1 MAEDESDQESERL
14 IEELE
19 AAADEELRTLGAGG
33 SGSREYCRRFC
44 EVVEDYTARWQVPLP
59 QLQVLQTALCCFTSA
74 SVSFPP
80 ECEHVQD
87 VLSRLALSL
96 FELLLFFGKDEFYEA
111 PLKDILGS
119 VQECHDLLIHYDS
132 VDLRLVTCVIKDG
145 GPWED
150 PVLQAILK
158 GKSEPQ
164 DIVDRYLRSENQLFF
179 EFRVRYLIACE
190 RISEAVAL
198 ITTCLSHPD
207 VSKNLYYHQAYFTCL
222 HMTRL
227 TDKLL
232 PEHVLRIDCSD
243 GVKIICNIEKEGK
256 TALALQLSEAF
267 LITQLQT
274 GKMYCLWDLIF
285 IWSKLQLKVNPS
297 KQVFVEQCYNM
308 LRIATNVKAIFPFMK
323 TIREEIGEGSVQLS
337 VELCGCALQLDLKDD
352 SETKSL
358 IYKTIAYLLPTDLE
372 ICRVCALSVFFLER
386 TVESYRVVER
396 LYRNSDED
404 YNEFSSYVEN
414 RVRFELL
421 PILKRGLLFDPEFWN
436 FSMIQT
442 NCSALLGKEA
452 AVLALSNPDPLDNVV
467 EQLSLPV
474 EGAVTPLHNGE
485 LKHKESSMRLR
496 VASEPKK
503 NHIMLIPS
511 KMDPVTPRH
520 LCALCNRQFLGGHIL
535 RHAQTHH
542 KRGWFSCVMCVRKF
556 RSKVSMLRHLK
567 HHLKKLQR
575 RPTENS
581 LHPSSDSLQTYS
593 NEVNSSEESFSFSE
607 TGNSNHDLLDNEPTI
622 PGENHTVDR
631 NEGDVKYSTATQTS
645 FSTDVSNSDDTGAL
659 GDVENGASSELSHY
673 IKLNGASLCRKDPV
687 VHREVDYSCPAQG
700 CHRVFHKVRALN
712 KHARNAH
719 PFDPKVQQ
727 HIMTWNK
734 GKCRYCQRKFV
745 NCTHYLDH
753 MKMHY
758 YPNVYFCQQ
767 LHCNKRY
774 KFSPQ
779 LAEHQQSHKTFEAQ
793 CGFKN
798 CLKVFNERSSLY
810 VHEAQH
816 YEQHPLDSNTS
827 LQKSVGSV
835 PVSLQIEESV
845 ETVPVSLQIEESVET
860 VPVSLQIEESVE
872 TVPVSLQIEE
882 SVESVPVSLQIEE
895 SVETVPVSLQIEGSV
910 ETVPVS
916 LHNMDSVET
925 VPALHK
931 GARYLDRQLVRSFK
945 KIRAARKGETLDLP
959 IPIWKSKKDIAEPK
973 TYKQAEKKMN
983 GVVLSPDQAIRA
995 SFPFGPGPIHEAI
1008 QATDEEQS
1016 LKGHS
1021 APEPSVVVQTSAT
1034 VDDTETDKRKPPGS
1048 NTVQETPPKKAAE
1061 KAQTLAKPIVTDSF
1075 ITYGS
1080 VAVPSFRRPLPSSYL
1095 AEQYTSMPKRWK
1107 NDKGHTSQ
1115 DHAVA
1120 KTPVEK
1126 FRCGKCLTNY
1136 CSKEALEK
1144 HLAQKKCQLY
1154 FGFDSDDESAW

>member
-19 AAADEELRTLGAGG
+19 AAADEELRTQGAGA

-87 VLSRLALSL
+87 VLSRLAMSL

-132 VDLRLVTCVIKDG
+132 VDLRLVTCIIKDG

-227 TDKLL
+227 TEKLL

-297 KQVFVEQCYNM
+297 KQVFVEQCFNM

-421 PILKRGLLFDPEFWN
+421 PILKRGLVFDPEFWN

-452 AVLALSNPDPLDNVV
+452 AVLALSNADPPDNV

-474 EGAVTPLHNGE
+474 ESAVTPLHNGE
-485 LKHKESSMRLR
+485 LKHKESRFRLR
-496 VASEPKK
+496 ATSEPKK
-503 NHIMLIPS
+503 NHTVLIPS
-511 KMDPVTPRH
+511 KLDTVTPRH

-556 RSKVSMLRHLK
+556 RSKLSMLRHLK

-581 LHPSSDSLQTYS
+581 LDPSSDSLQTYS
-593 NEVNSSEESFSFSE
+593 NDVNSSEESSSSSK
-607 TGNSNHDLLDNEPTI
+607 TGNSNQDLLVNESTF
-622 PGENHTVDR
+622 PGENHNVDR
-631 NEGDVKYSTATQTS
+631 NEGDVNYSTATQTS
-645 FSTDVSNSDDTGAL
+645 FLTDVSNSDDAGAL
-659 GDVENGASSELSHY
+659 GDVEEGASNELSHNM
-673 IKLNGASLCRKDPV
+673 KLNGSLFCREDPV
-687 VHREVDYSCPAQG
+687 VHRKVDYPCPAQG

-719 PFDPKVQQ
+719 PSDVKVQQ

-745 NCTHYLDH
+745 NCTHFIDH
-753 MKMHY
+753 LKMHY

-767 LHCNKRY
+767 LHCNERY
-774 KFSPQ
+774 KFSSQ
-779 LAEHQQSHKTFEAQ
+779 LAEHKQSHKTFEVQ
-793 CGFKN
+793 CGYKN
-798 CLKVFNERSSLY
+798 CLEVFNERSSLY
-810 VHEAQH
+810 EHEAQH
-816 YEQHPLDSNTS
+816 YEQHQMESNAS
-827 LQKSVGSV
+827 LQIEVSVKSV

-845 ETVPVSLQIEESVET
+845 DSVPVSLQVEESVESVPISLQIVQPVESLPVSLQNVESVESFPVSLQIEA
-860 VPVSLQIEESVE
+860 
-872 TVPVSLQIEE
+872 
-882 SVESVPVSLQIEE
+882 SVESVPVSLHNVK
-895 SVETVPVSLQIEGSV
+895 SVETVPVLR
-910 ETVPVS
+910 
-916 LHNMDSVET
+916 
-925 VPALHK
+925 K
-931 GARYLDRQLVRSFK
+931 GGKNLDRRLITSSK
-945 KIRAARKGETLDLP
+945 KVQAARKEEILDLP
-959 IPIWKSKKDIAEPK
+959 IPIWKSKKDLAEPK

-983 GVVLSPDQAIRA
+983 GVVLLPDQAIQA
-995 SFPFGPGPIHEAI
+995 SFPFSMGPIHKAL
-1008 QATDEEQS
+1008 QAADEEQS
-1016 LKGHS
+1016 FKGQG
-1021 APEPSVVVQTSAT
+1021 APEPSVLVETSAT
-1034 VDDTETDKRKPPGS
+1034 VDDTETDKTKPPGS
-1048 NTVQETPPKKAAE
+1048 DTVQETPPAKAAE
-1061 KAQTLAKPIVTDSF
+1061 SPQTLAKPNVTASF
-1075 ITYGS
+1075 TTYGS

-1095 AEQYTSMPKRWK
+1095 AEQYISMPKRWK
-1107 NDKGHTSQ
+1107 NDQGHTSQ

-1136 CSKEALEK
+1136 CSNEALEK

>member
-33 SGSREYCRRFC
+33 SGSLDYCRRFC

-74 SVSFPP
+74 SVSFPH

-87 VLSRLALSL
+87 VLSRLAMSL

-119 VQECHDLLIHYDS
+119 VQECHDLLIRYDS

-308 LRIATNVKAIFPFMK
+308 LRIAANVKAIFPFMK

-386 TVESYRVVER
+386 SVESYRVVEQ
-396 LYRNSDED
+396 LYSNSDED

-421 PILKRGLLFDPEFWN
+421 PILKRGLLFDPEFWS

-442 NCSALLGKEA
+442 NCSALLGEEA
-452 AVLALSNPDPLDNVV
+452 AVLALSNADLPDNGVV

-474 EGAVTPLHNGE
+474 EGDVTPLYNGE

-496 VASEPKK
+496 VTSESKK
-503 NHIMLIPS
+503 NHTVLIPS
-511 KMDPVTPRH
+511 KMDPITPRH

-575 RPTENS
+575 RPAENS
-581 LHPSSDSLQTYS
+581 LDPPSDSLQTYS
-593 NEVNSSEESFSFSE
+593 NEVNSSEESSSSSE
-607 TGNSNHDLLDNEPTI
+607 TGNSNQDLLENEPTV
-622 PGENHTVDR
+622 PGESHTVDH
-631 NEGDVKYSTATQTS
+631 NGGDVNCSTATQTS

-659 GDVENGASSELSHY
+659 GDVEDGAGSDLGHY
-673 IKLNGASLCRKDPV
+673 IKLNGSIFCKEDPV
-687 VHREVDYSCPAQG
+687 VHREVDYPCPAQG
-700 CHRVFHKVRALN
+700 CHRVFHKIRALN

-719 PFDPKVQQ
+719 PSDVKVQQ

-734 GKCRYCQRKFV
+734 GKCRFCQRKFA
-745 NCTHYLDH
+745 NCTHFIDH
-753 MKMHY
+753 LKLHY

-767 LHCNKRY
+767 LQCNKRY
-774 KFSPQ
+774 KFSSQ
-779 LAEHQQSHKTFEAQ
+779 LVEHQQSHETLEVQ
-793 CGFKN
+793 CGFEN
-798 CLKVFNERSSLY
+798 CLEVFNELSSLY
-810 VHEAQH
+810 EHEAQH

-827 LQKSVGSV
+827 LPIEESVESVPASLPIEESVESVPASLPIEESVENVPASLPIEESVESV
-835 PVSLQIEESV
+835 PVSLPIEK
-845 ETVPVSLQIEESVET
+845 
-860 VPVSLQIEESVE
+860 
-872 TVPVSLQIEE
+872 

-895 SVETVPVSLQIEGSV
+895 SVERVIASLQNMEPV
-910 ETVPVS
+910 ETI
-916 LHNMDSVET
+916 
-925 VPALHK
+925 PAPQWDGK
-931 GARYLDRQLVRSFK
+931 SLDRQLVTSRK
-945 KIRAARKGETLDLP
+945 KVRASRKEEALDLP
-959 IPIWKSKKDIAEPK
+959 IPIWKSRKDIAEPK

-983 GVVLSPDQAIRA
+983 GDVHLADQAKQARVLVSPDPIQEAPQAV
-995 SFPFGPGPIHEAI
+995 
-1008 QATDEEQS
+1008 DEEQS
-1016 LKGHS
+1016 LKGQS
-1021 APEPSVVVQTSAT
+1021 APEPSIVVETSAA
-1034 VDDTETDKRKPPGS
+1034 VDDTETDKITPPGS
-1048 NTVQETPPKKAAE
+1048 DKAQETPPTKAAE
-1061 KAQTLAKPIVTDSF
+1061 KLQTLAKPNVAASF
-1075 ITYGS
+1075 TTYGS

-1095 AEQYTSMPKRWK
+1095 AEQYISMPKRWK
-1107 NDKGHTSQ
+1107 HDQGHTSE
-1115 DHAVA
+1115 DRAVA
-1120 KTPVEK
+1120 KAPVGK
-1126 FRCGKCLTNY
+1126 FRCEKCLTNY
-1136 CSKEALEK
+1136 CNNEALQK

>member
-19 AAADEELRTLGAGG
+19 AAADEELRGPGAGG

-74 SVSFPP
+74 SVSFPA

-119 VQECHDLLIHYDS
+119 VQECHDLLIRYES
-132 VDLRLVTCVIKDG
+132 VDLRLVTFVIKDG

-256 TALALQLSEAF
+256 TALALQLSNAF

-274 GKMYCLWDLIF
+274 GKMYCMWDLIF

-308 LRIATNVKAIFPFMK
+308 LRIAANVKAIFPFMK
-323 TIREEIGEGSVQLS
+323 TIREEIGEGAVQLS

-352 SETKSL
+352 PETKSL

-372 ICRVCALSVFFLER
+372 ICRICALSVFFLEQS
-386 TVESYRVVER
+386 VESYRVVER
-396 LYRNSDED
+396 LYRYSDED
-404 YNEFSSYVEN
+404 YNEFTSYVEN

-442 NCSALLGKEA
+442 NCSALLGDES
-452 AVLALSNPDPLDNVV
+452 VLTLSIPDPLDNVV
-467 EQLSLPV
+467 EQQSLPA
-474 EGAVTPLHNGE
+474 ETAVVPLLNGE
-485 LKHKESSMRLR
+485 LKHSDSRLR
-496 VASEPKK
+496 QRTPSDPSK
-503 NHIMLIPS
+503 NHTVVSPL
-511 KMDPVTPRH
+511 KMDTITPRH
-520 LCALCNRQFLGGHIL
+520 LCVLCNRQFLGGHIF

-542 KRGWFSCVMCVRKF
+542 KGYWFSCVMCARKF
-556 RSKVSMLRHLK
+556 RSKISMLRHLK

-575 RPTENS
+575 STAENS
-581 LHPSSDSLQTYS
+581 PDTSSDSLHAYTK
-593 NEVNSSEESFSFSE
+593 EVNSSEESSSSSE
-607 TGNSNHDLLDNEPTI
+607 TANSNQNLLDNDPAV

-631 NEGDVKYSTATQTS
+631 NGEDVNHSTTTQTS
-645 FSTDVSNSDDTGAL
+645 FSTDISNSDDLGAL
-659 GDVENGASSELSHY
+659 GDTEDCSDLSPNV
-673 IKLNGASLCRKDPV
+673 KLNGSLYSKNDPV
-687 VHREVDYSCPAQG
+687 VKREVDYSCPAQG
-700 CHRVFHKVRALN
+700 CHRVFQKIRALN

-719 PFDPKVQQ
+719 PSDLKVQQ

-734 GKCRYCQRKFV
+734 GKCRFCQRKFA
-745 NCTHYLDH
+745 NCTHFIDH
-753 MKMHY
+753 LKLHY

-767 LHCNKRY
+767 SHCNMRY
-774 KFSPQ
+774 KASSQ
-779 LAEHQQSHKTFEAQ
+779 LAEHQQSHETLEFQ
-793 CGFKN
+793 CRFGKCVEIFSE
-798 CLKVFNERSSLY
+798 LSTLHE
-810 VHEAQH
+810 HEAQH
-816 YEQHPLDSNTS
+816 YEQHPLDSSAS
-827 LQKSVGSV
+827 LQNV
-835 PVSLQIEESV
+835 
-845 ETVPVSLQIEESVET
+845 
-860 VPVSLQIEESVE
+860 
-872 TVPVSLQIEE
+872 E
-882 SVESVPVSLQIEE
+882 SVESVPVPLQNVKPVE
-895 SVETVPVSLQIEGSV
+895 SVLVPEEDVESLDQQMVKCS
-910 ETVPVS
+910 
-916 LHNMDSVET
+916 
-925 VPALHK
+925 
-931 GARYLDRQLVRSFK
+931 K
-945 KIRAARKGETLDLP
+945 KVKAAPEEEAQDLP
-959 IPIWKSKKDIAEPK
+959 IPIWKSRKDIAEPK
-973 TYKQAEKKMN
+973 TYKQAEKKLN
-983 GVVLSPDQAIRA
+983 GDVLLPDQVLQTSPD
-995 SFPFGPGPIHEAI
+995 PIHEAPET
-1008 QATDEEQS
+1008 AAEEQS
-1016 LKGHS
+1016 LNGHI
-1021 APEPSVVVQTSAT
+1021 APEPSLAVETSAT
-1034 VDDTETDKRKPPGS
+1034 VDDTETDQINPPTS
-1048 NTVQETPPKKAAE
+1048 DTAQEAPPTEAAE
-1061 KAQTLAKPIVTDSF
+1061 NVQTVKPNQAAFT
-1075 ITYGS
+1075 TTQRS
-1080 VAVPSFRRPLPSSYL
+1080 VAVQPFRRPLPPSYL
-1095 AEQYTSMPKRWK
+1095 AEQYISMPKRRK
-1107 NDKGHTSQ
+1107 NDQERTSEN
-1115 DHAVA
+1115 HKVA
-1120 KTPVEK
+1120 KAGKVET
-1126 FRCGKCLTNY
+1126 FRCGTCLTNY
-1136 CSKEALEK
+1136 CSNEALEK
-1144 HLAQKKCQLY
+1144 HLAQKKCQLF